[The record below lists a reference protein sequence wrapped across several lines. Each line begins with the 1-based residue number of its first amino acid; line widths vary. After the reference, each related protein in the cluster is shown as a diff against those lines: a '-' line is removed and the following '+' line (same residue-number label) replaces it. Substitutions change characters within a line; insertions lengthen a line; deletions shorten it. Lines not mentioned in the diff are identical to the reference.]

1 MSSFSLNT
9 FFNAVNY
16 ALTVSNYQDFFLHVK
31 QYKVLEAVLSGRDV
45 IAILP
50 TGYGK
55 SVIFHLLAYLFDY
68 ISKLNESPQNSI
80 ILVVTPLNALVDDQ
94 LKILTHRGISSTVL
108 KSKKPVSDA
117 DEDCDIVTVLT
128 MKSHMGLPMILK
140 P

>member
-1 MSSFSLNT
+1 MSSFSLDT

-16 ALTVSNYQDFFLHVK
+16 ALTVSNYQDFFLRVK

-55 SVIFHLLAYLFDY
+55 SVIFHLLPYLFDY

-80 ILVVTPLNALVDDQ
+80 ILVVTPQIGRASCRERV
-94 LKILTHRGISSTVL
+94 
-108 KSKKPVSDA
+108 
-117 DEDCDIVTVLT
+117 
-128 MKSHMGLPMILK
+128 
-140 P
+140 

>member
-9 FFNAVNY
+9 FFNAVSY
-16 ALTVSNYQDFFLHVK
+16 ALIVTNYHDVFLRVK

-55 SVIFHLLAYLFDY
+55 SVIFHLLPYLFDY

-94 LKILTHRGISSTVL
+94 LKILTHRL
-108 KSKKPVSDA
+108 K
-117 DEDCDIVTVLT
+117 
-128 MKSHMGLPMILK
+128 
-140 P
+140 